1 MITVRVFSLSIDEQ
15 RGRREFCSCEVGGK
29 KSATLLVPFQA
40 VCWDMS
46 FVSVRPIDASGLTPL
61 TLCEALVFVFPR
73 RGKKNVC
80 NVHIRGDS

>member
-1 MITVRVFSLSIDEQ
+1 M
-15 RGRREFCSCEVGGK
+15 GGK

-61 TLCEALVFVFPR
+61 TLCEALVLVFPPE
-73 RGKKNVC
+73 GKKMFAMFIYVATPDKC
-80 NVHIRGDS
+80 LYFFAGQEL